1 MLVLIGVYLG
11 ALRPGLSGCAAAGP
25 QEGDVR
31 GIAGAA
37 ALRPT
42 GYRWCMER
50 SRCAAGS
57 RHREEARC

>member
-11 ALRPGLSGCAAAGP
+11 ALRAEP